1 MTTPIYQDAKAFVGK
16 CKLIHGYS
24 DPTQESAVV
33 EDEHG
38 ELWHWWE
45 SKLEYPENG
54 WRLTNERG
62 LTHDNPDA

>member
-24 DPTQESAVV
+24 DPTQESATV

-54 WRLTNERG
+54 WRLTNETKETTR
-62 LTHDNPDA
+62 